1 MSATAYLTKLSATFQ
16 GSDEER
22 ECAKILFTEIDV
34 PMNDQR
40 LNHLAA
46 LTYNMIPCQRIFAMI
61 EKGIEKENPWKTI
74 YKSLLLLHTI
84 ILYGAES
91 AIDKCV
97 DMCKFIHPLQQY
109 NSALVKKGF
118 FSSGGTDYGAPVRAE
133 ANIITTILMKDD
145 NIRRARMEARSG
157 QDSLVPLGHREQ
169 TNPSQGLQF
178 NYGQAVSSSVGAGF
192 ALENVPGMYDGRP
205 ERYFDNSNDPRS
217 RTTQGNSQ
225 ITRDV
230 SRGYRHTFIAIY
242 SFLSHVIAL

>member
-1 MSATAYLTKLSATFQ
+1 MSTGAYLLKLSAKFQ
-16 GSDEER
+16 GTEEER
-22 ECAKILFTEIDV
+22 ECANILFTEIDV
-34 PMNDQR
+34 QMNDQR

-46 LTYNMIPCQRIFAMI
+46 LTYNMLPCQRIFAMI

-97 DMCKFIHPLQQY
+97 DTCKYIHPLQQY

-133 ANIITTILMKDD
+133 ATIITNILMKDD
-145 NIRRARMEARSG
+145 NIRRARMDARQG
-157 QDSLVPLGHREQ
+157 QDSLVPMGYTEKI
-169 TNPSQGLQF
+169 NPQQGQQF
-178 NYGQAVSSSVGAGF
+178 NYGQAVSTSVGAGF
-192 ALENVPGMYDGRP
+192 ALENVPGMYEGRP
-205 ERYFDNSNDPRS
+205 ERYFDNANDPRA

-230 SRGYRHTFIAIY
+230 RQLYIFIIILVIY
-242 SFLSHVIAL
+242 MD